1 MRPEPVAIL
10 PSGYGCSGRRQ
21 TERPPREVRAIR
33 IVASEE
39 ARQFVRQAGGLVF
52 VWPRRS
58 VANRLALTTL
68 ETSCEPPRDALDF
81 RRFEAGGFLAFLH
94 PSIQRLPRHLELQVR
109 GWRRRRVAAYWNGL
123 AYVM

>member
-1 MRPEPVAIL
+1 MAARTED
-10 PSGYGCSGRRQ
+10 RQ
-21 TERPPREVRAIR
+21 NDTPEVRAIH

-39 ARQFVRQAGGLVF
+39 ARQFVRQAGGLLF

-58 VANRLALTTL
+58 IANRLALTTL
-68 ETSCEPPRDALDF
+68 ETSCEPPPGALDF

-94 PSIQRLPRHLELQVR
+94 PSMQSLPRHLELQVR

-123 AYVM
+123 AYVI